1 MGIKIKEKSGIQ
13 MVENSLIVEWSI
25 IQAMVLI
32 IDLLNTG
39 QRYHYLNGHNL
50 SFSQDRLTYEHNF
63 MCYIKQSRL
72 N

>member
-1 MGIKIKEKSGIQ
+1 MGIKIKDKSGIQ

-32 IDLLNTG
+32 MDLLNTG
-39 QRYHYLNGHNL
+39 QRYRYLNGHNL
-50 SFSQDRLTYEHNF
+50 SFSLDPFTYEHNLF
-63 MCYIKQSRL
+63 VYINQSRL